1 MDLIEFCYGSDTNI
15 YEMLDIEQDASQK
28 EIQAAFMKC
37 RLQLYQTIQS
47 MEGDGDS
54 GFTVK
59 DQNGKEVKLS
69 EKQFVE
75 KKMDALVAAFRILR
89 DPRKRRKYD
98 ASLGGNNSNNNIQ
111 QLRKSPKS
119 LMDYPDSSREIEESL
134 TEDLND
140 THVSSNEDLDARSE
154 TATPVKQKKR
164 IVKLKG
170 SSKFPVRRSQSSSR
184 DRKIKA
190 KLGSDS
196 SVVSESMMSQ
206 SDSSMNIKKIRS
218 QKSKQ
223 SVVSIDTT
231 EDDDSVVEFYQD
243 VVVRQETNLGNW
255 LRRNDFSTQG
265 NAVDELTTEIVG
277 SVADLWLSTKQVALA
292 FSVEDEAIDALTGT
306 INDAAM
312 DLSSGKFAN

>member
-170 SSKFPVRRSQSSSR
+170 SSNPPVRRSQSSSR

-312 DLSSGKFAN
+312 DLSSGKYVN

>member
-170 SSKFPVRRSQSSSR
+170 SSNPPVRRSQSSSR

-196 SVVSESMMSQ
+196 SVVSESMMSK

-243 VVVRQETNLGNW
+243 VVVRQETYLGNW